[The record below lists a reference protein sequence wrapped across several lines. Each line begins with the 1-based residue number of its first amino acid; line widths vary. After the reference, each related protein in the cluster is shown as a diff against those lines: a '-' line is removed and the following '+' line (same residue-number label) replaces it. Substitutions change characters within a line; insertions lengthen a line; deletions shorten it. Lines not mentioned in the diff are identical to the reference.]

1 MTTKPER
8 RHVVI
13 VGGGLAGL
21 AAAEC
26 IARNHP
32 ERFRVTVLEAKRT
45 AGGRAGSFD
54 DPVTGETIDYCQHVA
69 MGCCTNLLGLLARN
83 GLSNAMRRYSNLTF
97 FHPDFSPSEFSPS
110 RWLPTPLHLAT
121 VIGKLTYLD
130 RQQKSEIR
138 RGLWKLIRTP
148 LGQLDDVVALDW
160 LRSQGQSD
168 RSIRSFWDVIL
179 TSALGEHSQY
189 TSMAAA
195 RKVFVD
201 GFAAARGASDVLVP
215 DRPLRTLVGR
225 DLVDALTKR
234 GVEIR
239 CGTAVQAIETRQG
252 QLQCVLTRD
261 GQRIEADHVISAVPW
276 HAIARLLGDAAVTA
290 AIADLESFAS
300 IPASPI
306 SGIHLWFDRPIT
318 TRPHAVLVDSLTQW
332 LFRQPFSTVGT
343 ISDGFSRSGSRQDF
357 RFSGWSKLL
366 TSSATKAITSTVLS
380 QSESAEAN
388 SEHYYQVV
396 ISGSHPMSGSSKVE
410 MVSQVL
416 SELTSVFPAAK
427 TATLLRHRVVTD
439 PNSVFSIRPAVQRLR
454 PPPCPAPAEL
464 PWLCL
469 AGDWT
474 RTGWPAT
481 MEGAVISGI
490 QAASGVF
497 ENAGL
502 PSVTADPGLKR
513 GWLANRIIAP

>member
-1 MTTKPER
+1 MTANPER

-21 AAAEC
+21 AAADC
-26 IARNHP
+26 IARTHP
-32 ERFRVTVLEAKRT
+32 ERFRVTLLEAKRT
-45 AGGRAGSFD
+45 AGGRAGSFT
-54 DPVTGETIDYCQHVA
+54 DPVTAETVDYCQHVA

-83 GLSNAMRRYSNLTF
+83 GLSAAMRRYSNLTF

-110 RWLPTPLHLAT
+110 RWLPAPLHLAT
-121 VIGKLTYLD
+121 TIGNLTYLD
-130 RQQKSEIR
+130 RQQKREIR

-148 LGQLDDVVALDW
+148 SRQLDDVVALDW

-179 TSALGEHSQY
+179 ISALGEHSQY

-225 DLVDALTKR
+225 DLVDALAIR

-239 CGTAVQAIETRQG
+239 CGTAVQTIETRQG
-252 QLQCVLTRD
+252 QLQCVLIRD
-261 GQRIEADHVISAVPW
+261 GQRIEADHVIIAVPW

-290 AIADLESFAS
+290 AIADLESFAR

-306 SGIHLWFDRPIT
+306 SGIHLWFDQAIT

-332 LFRQPFSTVGT
+332 LFRQPFSTAGT
-343 ISDGFSRSGSRQDF
+343 ISGGLSGSGSRQDV
-357 RFSGWSKLL
+357 RFPGRSKLL
-366 TSSATKAITSTVLS
+366 TSSAT
-380 QSESAEAN
+380 EAN

-396 ISGSHPMSGSSKVE
+396 ISGSHPMSGSSKEE
-410 MVSQVL
+410 MVAQVL
-416 SELTSVFPAAK
+416 SELTAVFPATE

-439 PNSVFSIRPAVQRLR
+439 PNSVFSIRPAVERLR
-454 PPPCPAPAEL
+454 PPPCPAPTEL
-464 PWLCL
+464 PWLAL

-490 QAASGVF
+490 QAASSVF

>member
-1 MTTKPER
+1 MMAKSEHSKPKP
-8 RHVVI
+8 RHVVV

-26 IARNHP
+26 IARTDP
-32 ERFRVTVLEAKRT
+32 DRFRVTVLEAKRT
-45 AGGRAGSFD
+45 AGGRAGSFT
-54 DPVTGETIDYCQHVA
+54 DPVTAESIDYCQHVG

-83 GLSNAMRRYSNLTF
+83 GLSDAMRRYRNLTF
-97 FHPDFSPSEFSPS
+97 FHPDFPPSEFSPVA
-110 RWLPTPLHLAT
+110 WLPPPLHLAT
-121 VIGKLTYLD
+121 VIGNLSYLD
-130 RQQKSEIR
+130 RKQKREIR

-148 LGQLDDVVALDW
+148 SRQLDDVVALDW
-160 LRSQGQSD
+160 LRSHGQSE

-215 DRPLRTLVGR
+215 DRPLRRLIGR
-225 DLVDALTKR
+225 DLVAAIKNL
-234 GVEIR
+234 GVEVR
-239 CGTAVQAIETRQG
+239 CGAIVQEITTARQQHPSVQLRGGHCI
-252 QLQCVLTRD
+252 D
-261 GQRIEADHVISAVPW
+261 ADHVIIAVPW
-276 HAIARLLGDAAVTA
+276 HVIASLFRDAKIA
-290 AIADLESFAS
+290 AAMPDLKSFKQ

-306 SGIHLWFDRPIT
+306 SGIHLWFDRVIT
-318 TRPHAVLVDSLTQW
+318 NRPHAVLVDSLTQW
-332 LFRQPFSTVGT
+332 LFRQPFG
-343 ISDGFSRSGSRQDF
+343 Q
-357 RFSGWSKLL
+357 
-366 TSSATKAITSTVLS
+366 S
-380 QSESAEAN
+380 QSAEAN
-388 SEHYYQVV
+388 LAHYYQVV
-396 ISGSHPMSGSSKVE
+396 ISGSHPLSKSSKDE
-410 MVSQVL
+410 MVAQVL
-416 SELTSVFPAAK
+416 SELAAVFPATQ

-439 PNSVFSIRPAVQRLR
+439 PNSVFSIRPAVERLR
-454 PPPCPAPAEL
+454 PPPCPAPTEL

-502 PSVTADPGLKR
+502 PSIAADPGLKR
-513 GWLANRIIAP
+513 GWLANRIIAS